1 MKKHARFFSLL
12 LASALT
18 AGLSAP
24 ALAANGQEYY
34 LKTTVTVEGGP
45 RSGLKTEV
53 SKGFA
58 IASRVFRGDQSGVL
72 NWDDTLTR
80 AEAVTMI
87 IRLMGLDE
95 EAQAAASRPCP
106 FTDVPDWARGYGNL
120 ASEKGIAKGVDG
132 DRFDPFGVCGAR
144 EFITMLYRLTHI
156 SEGSDYSWATA
167 LEDFVSGVKELR
179 DFRSSGWSLPVAPEN
194 FASVLKNWFDQDGPF
209 TREVTAD
216 VMYLMLSFNAGPGK
230 ESLGDILAS
239 ECGMSDILLYDHYV
253 RRTAYNMRGA
263 TTLTLENF
271 TGDGKTVTL
280 SIQNGK
286 LVVDDSRKG
295 DMSVDLPSG
304 SVSAGSPITL
314 PRETFP
320 SALRY
325 QDRFLAGYDED
336 GEPLYGAKDYNEKFT
351 VTYADGEWSVSK
363 WDEEN
368 YAPDYAYIYAYRSDD
383 HWEALRRQ
391 DWGEE
396 ITPEI
401 QALADQLTAG
411 KKTELE
417 KADALCEWI
426 ATHIYYDY
434 VDLKAHIDD
443 VKDQSAAAML
453 ERRTAICDGYSALT
467 LAMLRAAGLDAMRRR
482 AGATA

>member
-1 MKKHARFFSLL
+1 
-12 LASALT
+12 
-18 AGLSAP
+18 
-24 ALAANGQEYY
+24 
-34 LKTTVTVEGGP
+34 
-45 RSGLKTEV
+45 
-53 SKGFA
+53 
-58 IASRVFRGDQSGVL
+58 
-72 NWDDTLTR
+72 
-80 AEAVTMI
+80 
-87 IRLMGLDE
+87 
-95 EAQAAASRPCP
+95 
-106 FTDVPDWARGYGNL
+106 
-120 ASEKGIAKGVDG
+120 
-132 DRFDPFGVCGAR
+132 
-144 EFITMLYRLTHI
+144 MLYRLTHI

-167 LEDFVSGVKELR
+167 LEDFASDVGDLR
-179 DFRSSGWSLPVAPEN
+179 EFRTSGWSLPFAPEN

-253 RRTAYNMRGA
+253 RRTAYDMRGA

-304 SVSAGSPITL
+304 SVSARSPITL

-325 QDRFLAGYDED
+325 RDRFLAG
-336 GEPLYGAKDYNEKFT
+336 YNEKFT

-368 YAPDYAYIYAYRSDD
+368 YAPTTPTSMSTAATITGRPSAGRTGGRRSPPRSRL
-383 HWEALRRQ
+383 WPISSPPGRRPS
-391 DWGEE
+391 WRRRTPCVSGSPPTF
-396 ITPEI
+396 ITTMWTSRLISTISRIRAPPP
-401 QALADQLTAG
+401 
-411 KKTELE
+411 
-417 KADALCEWI
+417 CW
-426 ATHIYYDY
+426 
-434 VDLKAHIDD
+434 
-443 VKDQSAAAML
+443 SAAPP
-453 ERRTAICDGYSALT
+453 S
-467 LAMLRAAGLDAMRRR
+467 
-482 AGATA
+482 ATATPP

>member
-1 MKKHARFFSLL
+1 M
-12 LASALT
+12 
-18 AGLSAP
+18 
-24 ALAANGQEYY
+24 
-34 LKTTVTVEGGP
+34 
-45 RSGLKTEV
+45 
-53 SKGFA
+53 
-58 IASRVFRGDQSGVL
+58 
-72 NWDDTLTR
+72 
-80 AEAVTMI
+80 
-87 IRLMGLDE
+87 
-95 EAQAAASRPCP
+95 
-106 FTDVPDWARGYGNL
+106 NL
-120 ASEKGIAKGVDG
+120 ASE
-132 DRFDPFGVCGAR
+132 
-144 EFITMLYRLTHI
+144 Y
-156 SEGSDYSWATA
+156 
-167 LEDFVSGVKELR
+167 
-179 DFRSSGWSLPVAPEN
+179 
-194 FASVLKNWFDQDGPF
+194 
-209 TREVTAD
+209 
-216 VMYLMLSFNAGPGK
+216 
-230 ESLGDILAS
+230 
-239 ECGMSDILLYDHYV
+239 GMSDILLYDHYV
-253 RRTAYNMRGA
+253 RRTAYDMRGA

-314 PRETFP
+314 PRETFT

-325 QDRFLAGYDED
+325 RDRFLAGYDED
-336 GEPLYGAKDYNEKFT
+336 GEPLYGAKGYNEKFT

-368 YAPDYAYIYAYRSDD
+368 YAPDYVYIYVYRSDD

-443 VKDQSAAAML
+443 VKDQSTAAVL
-453 ERRTAICDGYSALT
+453 ERRTAIYDGYSALT
-467 LAMLRAAGLDAMRRR
+467 LAMLRAAGLECYEETGRGNRLTHGWNVAFLDGEWEVIDNTWDSSLTYEKNPGEGYMCSYDHPELIFEVR
-482 AGATA
+482 APKDHLEPQAERSVFGSYFNMNYDDFYKDHTLWRQPLYASKTVLNVNHVLPQ